1 MARIMASAAV
11 FYFGDPVTAKAIS
24 HGVPAVMSALFAVAD
39 AVCLCVCMFDCL
51 CECLCVCVFV
61 CVIHCKQIK

>member
-1 MARIMASAAV
+1 MARIVASAAV

-39 AVCLCVCMFDCL
+39 AVC
-51 CECLCVCVFV
+51 VCVYV
-61 CVIHCKQIK
+61 